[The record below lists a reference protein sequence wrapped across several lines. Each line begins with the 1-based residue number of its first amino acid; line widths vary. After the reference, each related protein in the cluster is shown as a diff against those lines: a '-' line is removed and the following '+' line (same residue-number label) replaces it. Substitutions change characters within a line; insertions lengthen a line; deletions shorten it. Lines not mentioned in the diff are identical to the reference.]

1 MRSTDDLPRIQDVA
15 ALAGVSTATVSR
27 YFNTPS
33 LLAEETAARIGKAVA
48 ELGYV
53 PNLIA
58 GGLASKRSGLV
69 AVMVPLISHSIFN
82 DTIEAM
88 VEELSAEGMSAMLG
102 LTGIGFEHAPKLI
115 DAALGRRADAI
126 ILTGEIRDEAIR
138 DRLRRHPSVVIET
151 WGLPEDPINYSV
163 GFSQFAVGEEV
174 AVFLRERG
182 YQRPHLVVAD
192 GTRARL
198 RRDGFVAQWTGAGG
212 EAPSEMVVSI
222 PSRFGHGRAAFRR
235 VCELSPRP
243 DVVVCGSD
251 YLAQG
256 VLMEALHVGLRI
268 PDELAVFGFGNL
280 AVAGEMRPSIST
292 VEIDGGRIG
301 RETVRLLKQLAAGLT
316 PEQTNIDVG
325 FRIIARESA

>member
-1 MRSTDDLPRIQDVA
+1 MRSADPQPRILEVA
-15 ALAGVSTATVSR
+15 TRAGVSTATVSR
-27 YFNTPS
+27 FFNSPH
-33 LLAEETAARIGKAVA
+33 LLAEATAIRIRKAVA

-69 AVMVPLISHSIFN
+69 AVMVPMISHSIFN

-102 LTGIGFEHAPKLI
+102 ITGIGFEHAPKLI

-126 ILTGEIRDEAIR
+126 ILTGEIRDESLKN
-138 DRLRRHPSVVIET
+138 RLRRHPSVVIET
-151 WGLPEDPINYSV
+151 WGLPDDPINYSV
-163 GFSQFAVGEEV
+163 GFSQRAVGEEI

-182 YQRPHLVVAD
+182 YQRPHLVVGD
-192 GTRARL
+192 GTRARQ
-198 RRDGFVAQWTGAGG
+198 RRDGFVARWTAAGG
-212 EAPSEMVVSI
+212 EAPTEMVVSI

-235 VCELSPRP
+235 ACELSPRP

-256 VLMEALHVGLRI
+256 VVMEALHAGLRI
-268 PDELAVFGFGNL
+268 PDELAVFGFGNF
-280 AVAGEMRPSIST
+280 AIAGEMRPTLST

-301 RETVRLLKQLAAGLT
+301 RETVRLLKQLAAGNT
-316 PEQTNIDVG
+316 PEQTRIDVG